1 MRDSIDRENL
11 SAKVW
16 LDPDVRVEENLGYNR
31 HELRV
36 IERLA
41 HENLEVLRN
50 EWDKLC
56 QDRAIHHF
64 RDEWHDH

>member
-1 MRDSIDRENL
+1 MFAVGGGKGWGRSL
-11 SAKVW
+11 SVKLW

-41 HENLEVLRN
+41 RENLEILRN
-50 EWDKLC
+50 EWDKFC
-56 QDRAIHHF
+56 RCRASHP
-64 RDEWHDH
+64 